1 MLAGLL
7 HEAVTPLPTVAA
19 KPCYR
24 VLLEAPSANSPECT
38 HDRNIQVYLKVMH
51 VVYPENSPFGLDCP
65 RTADHNLPQ
74 TACRHKKPRIHLC
87 PFAQNTLCDQ
97 PYGRVCPG
105 LEGLGQRA
113 AIVPYRLRAS
123 GDRRRAGFPMPDRRR
138 GHAFAVV
145 MQALRRH
152 GRRGD
157 ESVKWRR
164 A

>member
-1 MLAGLL
+1 MLARPL
-7 HEAVTPLPTVAA
+7 HEALTPLPTVAA
-19 KPCYR
+19 KPCYW

-38 HDRNIQVYLKVMH
+38 HDHNTQVYLKVMR
-51 VVYPENSPFGLDCP
+51 VVYRENSPFELGCL
-65 RTADHNLPQ
+65 RTADHTLPQ

-87 PFAQNTLCDQ
+87 PFGQKMLCDQ
-97 PYGRVCPG
+97 PYGRVCPA
-105 LEGLGQRA
+105 LEGLGPRA
-113 AIVPYRLRAS
+113 AIVPYCLRAS
-123 GDRRRAGFPMPDRRR
+123 RGRRRAGFPLPDRRR